1 MGEICAE
8 YECEY
13 ECKFEREY
21 WCEYECENGY
31 ENERVNISV
40 NAIMIFKNSRSLTK
54 RSFAPSGDDTAFINK
69 VTVFYGSQVNWC
81 EIGGEGDRRETNYSY
96 VIGNSN
102 SVCIV
107 LRMLYNSKCNIF
119 MNAFFMELFV
129 HACIYRTVLEK
140 RFSCRFSSLVANS
153 DTYNVLQACK
163 LSGFEIKISHGH
175 IMDI

>member
-1 MGEICAE
+1 MSVNLSVNIGVNMSVKMGM
-8 YECEY
+8 
-13 ECKFEREY
+13 KMS
-21 WCEYECENGY
+21 
-31 ENERVNISV
+31 VNISV

-153 DTYNVLQACK
+153 DTYNVLQTCK
-163 LSGFEIKISHGH
+163 FSGFEIKISHGH